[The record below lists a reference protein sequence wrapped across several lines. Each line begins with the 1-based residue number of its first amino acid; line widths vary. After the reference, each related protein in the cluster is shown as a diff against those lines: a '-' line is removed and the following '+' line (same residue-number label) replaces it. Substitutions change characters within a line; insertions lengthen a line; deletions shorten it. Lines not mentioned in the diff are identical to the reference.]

1 MQRQFKKTIT
11 SLESIFQYIDE
22 FASSNNIDEGS
33 QRAIAF
39 AVEEL
44 FTNMVKYNPE
54 GTRDVLITLQLSDKY
69 FTASLTDYDVHPFD
83 PTALKDVN
91 VNVSIEDRKPG
102 GLGIF
107 LTKKLM
113 DDIKFQ
119 HINGNNIITLVKNL
133 E

>member
-1 MQRQFKKTIT
+1 LQRQFKKAIA
-11 SLESIFQYIDE
+11 SLESIFRYIDE
-22 FASSNNIDEGS
+22 FASSNNIDEDS
-33 QRAIAF
+33 RRAISF

-54 GTRDVLITLQLSDKY
+54 GTRDVSIALQLSGKR
-69 FTASLTDYDVHPFD
+69 FTASLTDHDVRPFD
-83 PTALKDVN
+83 PTALNEVN
-91 VNVSIEDRKPG
+91 VNAPIEERKPG